1 MITNHSVV
9 RPTYGPAQKDIA
21 RADFLTR
28 YPTFSQTKILDDLR
42 ATDYARLDQ
51 TDQVYLDYTGGG
63 LYADSQITA
72 HMDLLRNGVF
82 GNPHSHN
89 PTSTAMTE
97 LVESA
102 RAYVLTY
109 FNADPAEYT
118 AIFTANASASLKLVG
133 EAYPF
138 APGGHY
144 ALAADDHNSVNGI
157 REFAKAK
164 GARVT
169 YLPVAGS
176 ELRLDEAAL
185 SAVLAEENSGPAR
198 LLAFPAQSNFSGVK
212 HPLAIIDQAH
222 AHGWDVLLDAAA
234 FAPTNR
240 LDLSAHH
247 PDFVCLSFYKMF
259 GYPTGVGALIA
270 RRDALTRLR
279 RPWFAGGTITIASVG
294 GDGHFLMDGEA
305 GFEDGT
311 VNYLSLPAVEIGLRH
326 LDRNRH

>member
-1 MITNHSVV
+1 ME
-9 RPTYGPAQKDIA
+9 QA
-21 RADFLTR
+21 RA
-28 YPTFSQTKILDDLR
+28 
-42 ATDYARLDQ
+42 A
-51 TDQVYLDYTGGG
+51 
-63 LYADSQITA
+63 
-72 HMDLLRNGVF
+72 
-82 GNPHSHN
+82 
-89 PTSTAMTE
+89 
-97 LVESA
+97 
-102 RAYVLTY
+102 VLTF

-176 ELRLDEAAL
+176 ELRWMRPRCRR
-185 SAVLAEENSGPAR
+185 LAEENSGSAR

-212 HPLAIIDQAH
+212 HPLALIDQAH
-222 AHGWDVLLDAAA
+222 AHRWDVLLDAA

-259 GYPTGVGALIA
+259 GISINRGRGEI
-270 RRDALTRLR
+270 RL
-279 RPWFAGGTITIASVG
+279 
-294 GDGHFLMDGEA
+294 
-305 GFEDGT
+305 
-311 VNYLSLPAVEIGLRH
+311 
-326 LDRNRH
+326 